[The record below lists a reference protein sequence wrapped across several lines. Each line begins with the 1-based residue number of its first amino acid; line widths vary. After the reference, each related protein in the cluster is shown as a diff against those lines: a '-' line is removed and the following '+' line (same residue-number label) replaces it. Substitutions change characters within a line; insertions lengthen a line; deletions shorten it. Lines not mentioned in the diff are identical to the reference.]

1 MCYSAMI
8 RAEHKRYM
16 ELFQVRVSIQ
26 DYVKFFWER
35 RHDFNLNAP
44 KALEANF
51 ADPQTDD
58 EREIKQAIDER
69 MEAQALVAE
78 QDLFK
83 QKTRLVDAERKLE
96 KKVTKAASESKRIA
110 TDKIE
115 WRLGQLADLKST
127 ELRPID
133 FRFFPKW
140 HTSVMVL
147 EDGKKVLKPMRFL
160 YRPPGAPEVFDV
172 QYKGAYNA
180 RRDSLENFY
189 WRHGFTRKHGVVIAT
204 RFFEH
209 VNRHRLEGR
218 ELRPGE
224 EVEDVVIE
232 FNPQD
237 GKEMLLACVWSH
249 WRAEGK
255 PDLLTFALVTDEPP
269 PEVAAAGHDRCPIPL
284 KRENVDAWLSV
295 APGDTAAAYAL
306 LDDRERPYYE
316 HRLAL
321 AA

>member
-51 ADPQTDD
+51 ADPQTDE

-69 MEAQALVAE
+69 NAAQALKFE
-78 QDLFK
+78 EDMFK
-83 QKTRLVDAERKLE
+83 QRARLVKAEKALQVKE
-96 KKVTKAASESKRIA
+96 TKVALNDQRIA
-110 TDKIE
+110 TNKIE
-115 WRLGQLADLKST
+115 WFKGKLADLRRS

-133 FRFFPKW
+133 SRIFPGW
-140 HTSVMVL
+140 YTSLMVL
-147 EDGKKVLKPMRFL
+147 EDGERVLKPMR
-160 YRPPGAPEVFDV
+160 YQCRPAGKPGFYDTKFPGTF
-172 QYKGAYNA
+172 NA
-180 RRDSLENFY
+180 RRDSMEGF
-189 WRHGFTRKHGVVIAT
+189 WTGQFTRTHGVLLASS
-204 RFFEH
+204 FFEN

-218 ELRPGE
+218 ELRDGE
-224 EVEDVVIE
+224 EAENVIIE
-232 FNPQD
+232 FKPDDGQD
-237 GKEMLLACVWSH
+237 MMLACVWSH
-249 WRAEGK
+249 WKEEGK
-255 PDLLTFALVTDEPP
+255 PELLSFALITDEPP